1 MIELTP
7 THPEVLKAVKTLE
20 DAMKETG
27 LFCLATQDDE
37 NPNLWSVQCAEKA
50 AENPDEFIIHTCFIG
65 WNSVAKTVV
74 FQGYDSGR
82 TARNQKEGIT
92 GDEGVE
98 TLDLKSID
106 MAALWLTGDFHR
118 ILKSAQEKLAAM
130 AEKAEKVAPKL
141 AEFITRTEGHQ
152 PTDEPIHRIYVGPEK
167 FKP

>member
-1 MIELTP
+1 MIELAP
-7 THPEVLKAVKTLE
+7 THPEVLKAVKTLV
-20 DAMKETG
+20 DAMEKTEII
-27 LFCLATQDDE
+27 CLATQDDE

-50 AENPDEFIIHTCFIG
+50 TEKPDEFIIHTCFIG
-65 WNSVAKTVV
+65 WNSAAKTVV

-118 ILKSAQEKLAAM
+118 ILKSAQEKLAKMDEDTKAAALGLA
-130 AEKAEKVAPKL
+130 AEIVAS
-141 AEFITRTEGHQ
+141 EGEVRT
-152 PTDEPIHRIYVGPEK
+152 
-167 FKP
+167 

>member
-20 DAMKETG
+20 DAMKETE

-50 AENPDEFIIHTCFIG
+50 AENPDGFIIHTCFIG
-65 WNSVAKTVV
+65 WNSAAKTVV

-118 ILKSAQEKLAAM
+118 ILKSAQEKLAKMDEDTKAAALGLA
-130 AEKAEKVAPKL
+130 AEIVAS
-141 AEFITRTEGHQ
+141 EGEVRT
-152 PTDEPIHRIYVGPEK
+152 
-167 FKP
+167 